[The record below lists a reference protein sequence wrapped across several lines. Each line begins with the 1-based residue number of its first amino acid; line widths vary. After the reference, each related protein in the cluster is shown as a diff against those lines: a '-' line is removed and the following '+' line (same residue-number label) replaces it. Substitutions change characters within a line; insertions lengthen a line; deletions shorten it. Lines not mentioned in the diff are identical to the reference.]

1 MKEEV
6 LKINQQI
13 ETILKIINQKKENS
27 NQKEKKEL
35 LELTI
40 ILLEYYN
47 ILNQNLI
54 ERKTLNEI
62 KDNIK
67 EIHQEIK
74 KNP

>member
-1 MKEEV
+1 MKKEV